1 MMLLAARDREGLAR
15 VPGRGGPLGVLQKR
29 RYNTCKFLTSPARR
43 EAMLDAQDAKA
54 WPFVLLAP
62 ELTPSDSSY
71 TWRPELF
78 RPPTTRKSGEERSD
92 DEPVV
97 ESEPGLCD
105 AMEATHAAALRAWP
119 AKTATETPGEAETPT
134 VPPLAQISHAQLH
147 AVPLQSVACP
157 AVVAPP
163 LLTSALLR
171 NETAAELV
179 FEALGARWLLP
190 RRSGFS
196 LVPCARWREL
206 PAERYGVL
214 LVDPPWPSRSAARAE
229 RTRLWRPAGAAARPR
244 AAQARRASDG
254 CLVLVWITNDVKILR
269 FVLDELLPAWGAR
282 HIATWYWLKT
292 DSDGGLAHG
301 VSIRSRE
308 RKPWEPLIIGWI
320 GDGEPPPLPPRFVLV
335 GAPRRHS
342 MKPTLDGVLAAH
354 VEGFEA
360 MRKLEGFARMPREGW
375 HAVGDEALMFAH
387 LGWMEERAPVH
398 TEELPP
404 SAPPSPPGEAAA
416 MSLADEL
423 SAAARRASDRLAQ
436 NIQESVPWDVN
447 TQTAQARRVP
457 LRFEIAGATLEIAQ
471 SGVALDEP
479 ARRRAARAASCGRR
493 RWASRYLEHAE
504 SLDGKR
510 VLELG
515 AGTALVSLAAAALG
529 ADAVATDIP
538 ACVAGVGA
546 EYRRESPRAR
556 RLRGARARLGRDG
569 ARTAIWARRRLVG
582 PRRRLRRRVP
592 RRAGAAARRHA
603 AGRRRP
609 RPPRS
614 DGLRAPR
621 PRRQR
626 CVPQGARR
634 RRLCGARGRR
644 GGRDACRLPLRALW
658 PRRAGEARRGRWL

>member
-1 MMLLAARDREGLAR
+1 MA
-15 VPGRGGPLGVLQKR
+15 
-29 RYNTCKFLTSPARR
+29 
-43 EAMLDAQDAKA
+43 DAQDAKA

-97 ESEPGLCD
+97 ENEPGLCD

-119 AKTATETPGEAETPT
+119 AKTATETPREAETPSL
-134 VPPLAQISHAQLH
+134 PPLAQISHAQFH

-157 AVVAPP
+157 PVVAPP

-171 NETAAELV
+171 NDTEAELV
-179 FEALGARWLLP
+179 FEALGSRWLLP

-214 LVDPPWPSRSAARAE
+214 LVDPPWPSRSAARA
-229 RTRLWRPAGAAARPR
+229 GAYATAESAQELLCDLAPLKRAAR
-244 AAQARRASDG
+244 SDG

-269 FVLDELLPAWGAR
+269 FVLDELLPAWSAR

-292 DSDGGLAHG
+292 DADGGLAHG

-320 GDGEPPPLPPRFVLV
+320 GDGEPPPLPPRLVLV
-335 GAPRRHS
+335 GPPRRHS
-342 MKPTLDGVLAAH
+342 MKPTLDTVLAPH
-354 VEGFEA
+354 VAGFEA

-375 HAVGDEALMFAH
+375 DAVGDEALMFAH

-457 LRFEIAGATLEIAQ
+457 LRFEIAGVTLEIAQ
-471 SGVALDEP
+471 SSVALAEP
-479 ARRRAARAASCGRR
+479 GAPQSGTGSVVWTAAVGLA
-493 RWASRYLEHAE
+493 RYLEHAE

-538 ACVAGVGA
+538 ACVAGVTAPNIAANRG
-546 EYRRESPRAR
+546 
-556 RLRGARARLGRDG
+556 LVRGACEARELVWGETALEPQFGRGAGWWDLVVASDVVYRAEQVPPLVATLQGV
-569 ARTAIWARRRLVG
+569 VG
-582 PRRRLRRRVP
+582 PG
-592 RRAGAAARRHA
+592 RRALIAF
-603 AGRRRP
+603 
-609 RPPRS
+609 
-614 DGLRAPR
+614 
-621 PRRQR
+621 
-626 CVPQGARR
+626 
-634 RRLCGARGRR
+634 
-644 GGRDACRLPLRALW
+644 
-658 PRRAGEARRGRWL
+658 ERRGRAGNDAFLKALAAAGFTVREVDAAVEMPVGFRFVHFGLVELKRRGEGDG